1 MSGLSAAAQSP
12 LSAAVQ
18 SRYFRDDL
26 LARLAGM
33 SVSLPPL
40 RERPADVAPL
50 FQHFINH
57 YAGGRPPEL
66 EAKLVESL
74 CVYDWP
80 SNVRELEQL
89 SRQLLAVHGLEPML
103 KRSQLPAQLLARL
116 PPTSESIPPPAN
128 GEQCERRDHDLQ
140 RLAVALRKTQ
150 GNVASASA
158 LLGFSRQRA
167 YDCWTEEL
175 LPRSWRSSQ
184 RRTVLSRCGEHMNRE
199 QAYEQDEARASGLC
213 LRATRR
219 GEILGDKYR
228 LLDVIGAGGMAEVYS
243 AEHRRLG
250 RRFAVK
256 VLRAGP
262 SRQNLQRFRHEAS
275 AMARIDN
282 EFVVGVI
289 DFGEAGDGT
298 PYLVM
303 DLLHGEDLRSLL
315 DRECT
320 LPIPRAVNFI
330 WEACQGIA
338 AVHAVGLVHRDL
350 KPGEPIRQ

>member
-1 MSGLSAAAQSP
+1 MVTSIGETEAVRIDVRIVAAAQSP

-128 GEQCERRDHDLQ
+128 GEQCERREHDLQ

-167 YDCWTEEL
+167 Y
-175 LPRSWRSSQ
+175 
-184 RRTVLSRCGEHMNRE
+184 
-199 QAYEQDEARASGLC
+199 
-213 LRATRR
+213 
-219 GEILGDKYR
+219 R
-228 LLDVIGAGGMAEVYS
+228 LLDGRTAATFLAEQPTENGAVS
-243 AEHRRLG
+243 
-250 RRFAVK
+250 
-256 VLRAGP
+256 LRE
-262 SRQNLQRFRHEAS
+262 S
-275 AMARIDN
+275 
-282 EFVVGVI
+282 
-289 DFGEAGDGT
+289 T
-298 PYLVM
+298 
-303 DLLHGEDLRSLL
+303 
-315 DRECT
+315 
-320 LPIPRAVNFI
+320 
-330 WEACQGIA
+330 
-338 AVHAVGLVHRDL
+338 
-350 KPGEPIRQ
+350 